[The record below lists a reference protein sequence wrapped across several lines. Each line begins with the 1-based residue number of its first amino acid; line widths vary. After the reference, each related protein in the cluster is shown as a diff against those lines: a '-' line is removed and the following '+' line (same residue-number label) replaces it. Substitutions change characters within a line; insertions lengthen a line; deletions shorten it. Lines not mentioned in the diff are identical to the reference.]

1 MDGAEAERLAQQF
14 LEQHGL
20 HYLAANF
27 RTRRGEIDLIMRDRD
42 VLVFVE
48 VRARRPSRFGSAAES
63 ITYQKIRRLQA
74 AASAYLQ
81 ARRLYNKVTC
91 RFDVI
96 AVEAAVGQPPR
107 IDWIKNAFTI

>member
-1 MDGAEAERLAQQF
+1 MDGAEAERLARQF
-14 LEQHGL
+14 LEQRGL
-20 HYLAANF
+20 QCLAANF
-27 RTRRGEIDLIMRDRD
+27 RTRRGEIDLIMRDGD

-48 VRARRPSRFGSAAES
+48 VRSRRPTRFGGAAES
-63 ITYQKIRRLQA
+63 ITYRKIRRLQA

-81 ARRLYNKVTC
+81 TRRLYNKAVC

-96 AVEAAVGQPPR
+96 AVEAAADQPPH